1 MVKFDKPI
9 ETKCVSEYIASKLAR
24 VLGIECQEVTLGTY
38 KNCKV
43 CVIELFTKD
52 DEIIHHFYDIND
64 SSVSGAISRDV
75 RDLPYSLDYIISII
89 SNYKNINIPN
99 YKLIDYFVDMT
110 VFDYIIGNFDR
121 HWGNWGFIETD
132 KKYRLTPLFDNGSS
146 LLPKL
151 SEEEI
156 GKCLDKSK
164 NEVSR
169 YITDLPKSQ
178 IRSSKN
184 KRYNYIQLIKDI
196 CELGYRDRVLEI
208 LSRITETDIISV
220 FSDKYLSSFIRQD
233 KLEVLKIVTIKRYR
247 LLKEELDCR

>member
-89 SNYKNINIPN
+89 
-99 YKLIDYFVDMT
+99 
-110 VFDYIIGNFDR
+110 
-121 HWGNWGFIETD
+121 
-132 KKYRLTPLFDNGSS
+132 
-146 LLPKL
+146 
-151 SEEEI
+151 
-156 GKCLDKSK
+156 
-164 NEVSR
+164 
-169 YITDLPKSQ
+169 
-178 IRSSKN
+178 
-184 KRYNYIQLIKDI
+184 
-196 CELGYRDRVLEI
+196 
-208 LSRITETDIISV
+208 ITETDIISV

-233 KLEVLKIVTIKRYR
+233 KLEVLKIITIKRYR